1 MRAIILAAGRGSRL
15 QQAQLRPKCLLEF
28 GGATLLERHL
38 QLLRDAGVAE
48 VVLVLGFMHETVAA
62 SLRDWHGPPLT
73 QIVVNPRFELGSV
86 VTLDSAAAAL
96 RRGGDVLV
104 MDADVLYDERIMRS
118 LVEGAAPVN
127 RLLIDR
133 EFEPGAEPVKVCVR
147 AGAPIEL
154 RKQLGADLAC
164 DTIGES
170 VGFFRLSEAGAAR
183 LASIVAGYVEDGR
196 ADQPHEEALRD
207 LLREASQVFEVAD
220 VTGMPWIEIDFP
232 ADVERARQEILPRLQ
247 VRPGAP

>member
-1 MRAIILAAGRGSRL
+1 M
-15 QQAQLRPKCLLEF
+15 
-28 GGATLLERHL
+28 
-38 QLLRDAGVAE
+38 
-48 VVLVLGFMHETVAA
+48 
-62 SLRDWHGPPLT
+62 
-73 QIVVNPRFELGSV
+73 
-86 VTLDSAAAAL
+86 

-104 MDADVLYDERIMRS
+104 MDADVLYDQRIMRA
-118 LVEGAAPVN
+118 LVAGAAPVN

-133 EFEPGAEPVKVCVR
+133 AFEPGAEPVKVCVR
-147 AGAPIEL
+147 AGVPIEL
-154 RKQLGADLAC
+154 RKQLGADLAY

-183 LASIVAGYVEDGR
+183 LATIVAGYVQGGR

-232 ADVERARQEILPRLQ
+232 ADVERARREILPRLQ
-247 VRPGAP
+247 ARPGTP